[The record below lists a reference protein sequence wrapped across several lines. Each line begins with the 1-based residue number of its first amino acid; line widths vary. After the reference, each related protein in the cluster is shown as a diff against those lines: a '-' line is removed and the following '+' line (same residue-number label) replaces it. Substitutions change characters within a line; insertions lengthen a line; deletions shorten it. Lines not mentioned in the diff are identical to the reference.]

1 MTIEFKPLPELNRQA
16 FEILSRE
23 IGIVDAVRFFSQL
36 WPGSGDYTKERRD
49 LFKDLTFE
57 EYEAEVRGTPPTR
70 S

>member
-1 MTIEFKPLPELNRQA
+1 MTIELRPLPEINRQA

-23 IGIVDAVRFFSQL
+23 IGVIDTVRFFSQV

-57 EYEAEVRGTPPTR
+57 EYEAQVRK
-70 S
+70 